1 MLHLVRSG
9 QYPALQRQCDTIFVV
24 VGRDLMGMA
33 LDLRGFRSQ
42 PTRTR
47 VVEIPQRRH
56 EPLLRYLLLALVL
69 LEIVWRG
76 WP

>member
-1 MLHLVRSG
+1 MSELATRS
-9 QYPALQRQCDTIFVV
+9 
-24 VGRDLMGMA
+24 MA